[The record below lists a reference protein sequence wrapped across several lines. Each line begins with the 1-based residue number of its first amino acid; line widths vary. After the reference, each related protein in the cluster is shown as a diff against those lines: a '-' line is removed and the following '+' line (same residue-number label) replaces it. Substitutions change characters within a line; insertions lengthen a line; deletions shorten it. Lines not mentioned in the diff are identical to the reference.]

1 MLSLFIVYSKP
12 NAQTIKNYKNF
23 NLDKNSMFF
32 NLHNVFKVIDFSI
45 KELICRLLQYF
56 CIKKYV
62 HIYLSCIRHFKIGKV
77 FISIH

>member
-1 MLSLFIVYSKP
+1 
-12 NAQTIKNYKNF
+12 
-23 NLDKNSMFF
+23 MFF

-62 HIYLSCIRHFKIGKV
+62 HIYLSCIGHFKIGKV
-77 FISIH
+77 IISIH